1 MKTILAILGVLVL
14 LLLGTSTV
22 TDQKR
27 TNDFHQELVMKDS
40 SDWKEI
46 NMDAKGMVNK
56 MAYADTANF
65 MGQKIYPCAKCFL
78 RPEVAEALEK
88 ANTLASQ
95 KNMKLV
101 IFDCYRP
108 YGYQQKMFEIVN
120 NPKYVAPP
128 GKGSNHNRG
137 AAVDLSLADNQGNLL
152 DMGNEF
158 DDFSSLSYYISDK
171 ISAKAQNNRKQLRD
185 IMKEAGFTPYDNE
198 WWHFDYRKKR
208 YETSDFRWECDDK
221 TQQ

>member
-1 MKTILAILGVLVL
+1 MKTFGVIVLVIVL
-14 LLLGTSTV
+14 FALSTAKV
-22 TDQKR
+22 DDKR
-27 TNDFHQELVMKDS
+27 LTEDFHHTIVMKDTAN
-40 SDWKEI
+40 WAEI
-46 NMDAKGMVNK
+46 KMDTLDMVNK

-65 MGQKIYPCAKCFL
+65 MKQKIYPCARCFL

-88 ANTLASQ
+88 ANMLANA
-95 KNMKLV
+95 KNLKLV

-108 YGYQQKMFEIVN
+108 YGYQQKMYEIVN

-137 AAVDLSLADNQGNLL
+137 AAVDLSLADENGDLL

-158 DDFSSLSYYISDK
+158 DDFSSLSHYMSDK
-171 ISAKAQNNRKQLRD
+171 ISEKAQNNRKLLRV
-185 IMKEAGFTPYDNE
+185 IMNEAGFTPYDNE
-198 WWHFDYRKKR
+198 WWHFDYRKKK
-208 YETSDFRWECDDK
+208 YETSDFRWECNEQ

>member
-1 MKTILAILGVLVL
+1 MKTILTILGVLVL
-14 LLLGTSTV
+14 LVLGTSTV
-22 TDQKR
+22 TDQKL
-27 TNDFHQELVMKDS
+27 TNNFHQELVMKDS
-40 SDWKEI
+40 SDWQEI

-88 ANTLASQ
+88 ANTLASA
-95 KNMKLV
+95 KNLKLV

-137 AAVDLSLADNQGNLL
+137 AAVDLSLADNEGNLL

-158 DDFSSLSYYISDK
+158 DDFSSLSHYISDK

>member
-1 MKTILAILGVLVL
+1 MKTILTILGVLVL
-14 LLLGTSTV
+14 LVLGTSTV

-27 TNDFHQELVMKDS
+27 TNSFHQELVMKDS
-40 SDWKEI
+40 SDWQEI

-88 ANTLASQ
+88 ANTLANQ
-95 KNMKLV
+95 KNLKLV

-137 AAVDLSLADNQGNLL
+137 AAIDLSLADNEGNLL

-158 DDFSSLSYYISDK
+158 DDFSSLSHYISDK

>member
-1 MKTILAILGVLVL
+1 MKTFGVIVLVIVIFAL
-14 LLLGTSTV
+14 STAKV
-22 TDQKR
+22 DDKR
-27 TNDFHQELVMKDS
+27 LTEDFHQSIVMKDTG
-40 SDWKEI
+40 DWAEI
-46 NMDAKGMVNK
+46 KMDTLGMVNK

-65 MGQKIYPCAKCFL
+65 MKQKIYPCARCFL

-88 ANTLASQ
+88 ANTLANA
-95 KNMKLV
+95 KNLKLV

-108 YGYQQKMFEIVN
+108 YGYQQKMYEIVN

-137 AAVDLSLADNQGNLL
+137 AAVDLSLANENGNLL

-158 DDFSSLSYYISDK
+158 DDFSSLSHYVSDK
-171 ISAKAQNNRKQLRD
+171 ISEKAQNNRKLLRD
-185 IMKEAGFTPYDNE
+185 IMTEAGFMPYDNE
-198 WWHFDYRKKR
+198 WWHFDYRKKK
-208 YETSDFRWECDDK
+208 YETSDFRWECNEQ

>member
-1 MKTILAILGVLVL
+1 MKTILTILGVLVL
-14 LLLGTSTV
+14 LVLGTSTV

-27 TNDFHQELVMKDS
+27 TNNFHQELVMKDS
-40 SDWKEI
+40 SDWQEI

-78 RPEVAEALEK
+78 RPEVAQALEK
-88 ANTLASQ
+88 ANTLANQ
-95 KNMKLV
+95 KSLKLV

-137 AAVDLSLADNQGNLL
+137 AAVDLSLADNEGNLL

-158 DDFSSLSYYISDK
+158 DDFSSLSHYISDK

-208 YETSDFRWECDDK
+208 YETSDFRWECDEK

>member
-1 MKTILAILGVLVL
+1 MKTILTILGVLVL
-14 LLLGTSTV
+14 LVLGTSTV

-27 TNDFHQELVMKDS
+27 TNNFHQELVMKDS
-40 SDWKEI
+40 SDWQEI

-78 RPEVAEALEK
+78 RAEVAQALEK
-88 ANTLASQ
+88 ANALANQ
-95 KNMKLV
+95 KSLKLV

-137 AAVDLSLADNQGNLL
+137 AAVDLSLADNEGNLL

-158 DDFSSLSYYISDK
+158 DDFSSLSHYISDK

-208 YETSDFRWECDDK
+208 YETSDFRWECDEK

>member
-1 MKTILAILGVLVL
+1 MKTILTILGVLVL
-14 LLLGTSTV
+14 LVLGTSTI

-27 TNDFHQELVMKDS
+27 TNNFHQELVMKDS
-40 SDWKEI
+40 SDWQEI
-46 NMDAKGMVNK
+46 NMEAKGMVNK

-88 ANTLASQ
+88 ANTLANA
-95 KNMKLV
+95 KNLKLV

-137 AAVDLSLADNQGNLL
+137 AAVDLSLADNEGNLL

-158 DDFSSLSYYISDK
+158 DDFSSLSHYISDK

>member
-1 MKTILAILGVLVL
+1 MKTILTILGVLVL
-14 LLLGTSTV
+14 LVLGTSTV

-27 TNDFHQELVMKDS
+27 TNNFHQELVMKDS
-40 SDWKEI
+40 SDWQEI
-46 NMDAKGMVNK
+46 NMEAKGMVNK

-78 RPEVAEALEK
+78 RPEVSEALEK
-88 ANTLASQ
+88 ANTLANQ
-95 KNMKLV
+95 KNLKLV

-137 AAVDLSLADNQGNLL
+137 AAVDLSLADNEGNLL

-158 DDFSSLSYYISDK
+158 DDFSSLSHYISDK

>member
-1 MKTILAILGVLVL
+1 MKTILTILGVLVL
-14 LLLGTSTV
+14 LVLGTSTV

-27 TNDFHQELVMKDS
+27 TNNFHQELIMKDS
-40 SDWKEI
+40 SDWQEI
-46 NMDAKGMVNK
+46 NMEAKGMVNK

-78 RPEVAEALEK
+78 RPEVSEALEK
-88 ANTLASQ
+88 ANTLANQ
-95 KNMKLV
+95 KNLKLV

-137 AAVDLSLADNQGNLL
+137 AAVDLSLADNEGNLL

-158 DDFSSLSYYISDK
+158 DDFSSLSHYISDK
-171 ISAKAQNNRKQLRD
+171 ISAKAQNNRKLLRD